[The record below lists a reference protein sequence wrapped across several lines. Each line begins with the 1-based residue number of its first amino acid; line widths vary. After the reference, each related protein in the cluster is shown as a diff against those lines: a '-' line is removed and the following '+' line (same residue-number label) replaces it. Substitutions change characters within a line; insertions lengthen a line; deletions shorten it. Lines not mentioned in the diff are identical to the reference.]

1 LRYGGAGAART
12 IVWPFGNNMLK
23 KHVIDLAYNQ
33 TLLVFHSVVCQAL
46 VAMRFPGMTSDCDL
60 QMRLRL
66 KEALACV
73 SDVQRNVAS
82 ERIAAR
88 LKTIARDIENALAD
102 LTPDPIPLCESRTS
116 K

>member
-1 LRYGGAGAART
+1 LENL
-12 IVWPFGNNMLK
+12 IL
-23 KHVIDLAYNQ
+23 DLAYNQ
-33 TLLVFHSVVCQAL
+33 TVVVFRTVVCQAFAFIGFL
-46 VAMRFPGMTSDCDL
+46 DMMLDCDL

-88 LKTIARDIENALAD
+88 LRNIARDLETTLAD
-102 LTPDPIPLCESRTS
+102 LTPDPIPIYDSRAP

>member
-1 LRYGGAGAART
+1 
-12 IVWPFGNNMLK
+12 MLK
-23 KHVIDLAYNQ
+23 KHVLDLAHNQ
-33 TLLVFHSVVCQAL
+33 TVLVFRSVVCQAL
-46 VAMRFPGMTSDCDL
+46 AALRFLDMTSDCDL
-60 QMRLRL
+60 KMRLRL

-102 LTPDPIPLCESRTS
+102 LTPDPIPLCESRTA

>member
-1 LRYGGAGAART
+1 LLENR
-12 IVWPFGNNMLK
+12 
-23 KHVIDLAYNQ
+23 DLALAHNQ
-33 TLLVFHSVVCQAL
+33 TVVVYRSALCQAS
-46 VAMRFPGMTSDCDL
+46 VAMGFLDMTSDCDL

-88 LKTIARDIENALAD
+88 LKTIARDLENALAD
-102 LTPDPIPLCESRTS
+102 LTPDPIPIYHSRAP

>member
-1 LRYGGAGAART
+1 
-12 IVWPFGNNMLK
+12 
-23 KHVIDLAYNQ
+23 
-33 TLLVFHSVVCQAL
+33 
-46 VAMRFPGMTSDCDL
+46 MTSDCDL

-73 SDVQRNVAS
+73 SDVQRNVPS

-88 LKTIARDIENALAD
+88 LKGIARDLEHALAD
-102 LTPDPIPLCESRTS
+102 LTPDPIPIYDGRSL